1 MLYIKSIAIS
11 KFKSFR
17 HAELLFSNGFTCVV
31 GPNGSGKSNICDA
44 LLFGL
49 GENSL
54 RRLRVSKL
62 DFLINS
68 GMKRKAGELA
78 KANVK
83 MDFDGDDKISITRF
97 VRSDGKTAYKVNGK
111 NMRRHEVL
119 ELLKKHNIHVD
130 ETSTIAQ
137 GEINKIIDL
146 NSKERRELIDIASGI
161 KEFEVKKGESM
172 KELEKVS
179 QRIGEAQIV
188 LNERLGFLRELEKEK
203 NSAEKYTS
211 MNARMKALNYSVVV
225 KRAKVLQGRY
235 DELSG
240 KLASLESKKNEAASK
255 LEKLSLN
262 ISRLG
267 ESRQRLSLSLNESS
281 KKMSEKNAMLE
292 SIRRELAE
300 IGVELS
306 NKETTVRD
314 AEKRLSELEIEEF
327 TAEDKTRKN
336 NEEIAFL
343 ASKIHE
349 LESESSGI
357 AVDGGEAKN
366 YEEDIKRL
374 NISIE
379 DGELRL
385 SSIADSIAAVH
396 AEESSINS
404 RMEEIREE
412 IKNAQAEAAASSGR
426 RGEIAAQLD
435 EASRKYNEMLV
446 DEKALSSELSIMNNE
461 SGRIDEELLK
471 LKEQKAIH
479 QPRGDELADKLAM
492 RFGRKDGFHGKASR
506 LCGYDSKYAL
516 AIETAAGSRFDYL
529 VVDSISNAK
538 IIIEHMKK
546 NSLGRATFIPINE
559 LSVDTR
565 KERIDERSIIGMVSF
580 DKYYERVFNYIFG
593 NTSLIDD
600 IEDSKKM
607 GIGKKRYV
615 TLEGELVEQSGVVSG
630 GSQRRRVSIAAIE
643 SDIMHLSDEK
653 ERVRK
658 RISEA
663 EGRLLSVRKSIATL
677 EMEITSC
684 RREVNYLES
693 ETKRHEENADRMET
707 GIKSL
712 EAKLR
717 SIGDRRDSLLG
728 ERRMLNEKMENSKK
742 ALQRLYNEMLESS
755 RELNKKGARKELI
768 EKEKKLRKE
777 LEELKIKSAEMR
789 KENELLKE
797 RLNEIKK
804 QSDSGKES
812 AKKAGEIIKEKS
824 TRKAELGKRMK
835 EIEEMIA
842 SGSESGRK
850 VYEELNKI
858 DAEIGESSSRKGS
871 LSAEISMAER
881 EISEIRI
888 ERGQLEVRLNDL
900 KAELTLYA
908 NIEIIEGKL
917 EEMEKESSV
926 LAARITELGNVN
938 LKAPEIYLEKSKDVE
953 EAKSRIETLGYEKNA
968 IMRMI
973 EEIDSKKLETFM
985 STFTAVNKNFS
996 GLFGYIFT
1004 GKASI
1009 VLSNERDPFSSGLEV
1024 RIIEG
1029 KKEKLLHSM
1038 SGGEKSLVSLILL
1051 FAIHMCKPSQIYV
1064 FDEVDSALDKE
1075 NSKKLSFLI
1084 KEMSKNSQFIVVS
1097 HNDSLIVNAD
1107 AAIGVVKSNEESKAV
1122 GVEIASMVKKGSA
1135 RKA

>member
-1 MLYIKSIAIS
+1 MLYIKSISIS
-11 KFKSFR
+11 RFKSFK

-68 GMKRKAGELA
+68 GMKRKANELA
-78 KANVK
+78 KANIK
-83 MDFDGDDKISITRF
+83 MEFDGDQKISIIRF

-119 ELLKKHNIHVD
+119 EILKKHNIHVD

-203 NSAEKYTS
+203 EAAEKYSS
-211 MNARMKALNYSVVV
+211 MNARMKSLNYSVIV
-225 KRAKVLQGRY
+225 KRANVLQQRY
-235 DELSG
+235 DELSE
-240 KLASLESKKNEAASK
+240 KLASFESKKNYIASK
-255 LEKLSLN
+255 LEKLSAN
-262 ISRLG
+262 ISKLS
-267 ESRQRLSLSLNESS
+267 ESRQRLSLSLNESN
-281 KKMSEKNAMLE
+281 KKMGEKSAMLE
-292 SIRRELAE
+292 SIRRELAAIE
-300 IGVELS
+300 VELS
-306 NKETTVRD
+306 NKEATVKD
-314 AEKRLSELEIEEF
+314 AEKRLSELEIDEF

-343 ASKIHE
+343 SSKINE

-357 AVDGGEAKN
+357 DVEEGEVKN
-366 YEEDIKRL
+366 YESEIKRL
-374 NISIE
+374 NMAVE
-379 DGELRL
+379 EGESRL
-385 SSIADSIAAVH
+385 SLIADSIAAVH

-404 RMEEIREE
+404 RMEEITQE
-412 IKNAQAEAAASSGR
+412 IKNVRGEAAASRERKTERAS
-426 RGEIAAQLD
+426 QLD
-435 EASRKYNEMLV
+435 LAIKKHNELMV
-446 DEKALSSELSIMNNE
+446 DEKALSSELSRMNNE
-461 SGRIDEELLK
+461 NGRIDEELLK

-479 QPRGDELADKLAM
+479 QPRGDEIADKLAL

-506 LCGYDSKYAL
+506 LCRYDSRYAL

-538 IIIEHMKK
+538 AIIEHMKR
-546 NSLGRATFIPINE
+546 NNLGRATFIPINE
-559 LSVDTR
+559 LNVDTR
-565 KERIDERSIIGMVSF
+565 REKIDNRSIVGMVAF
-580 DKYYERVFNYIFG
+580 DKYYEKVFHYIFG

-615 TLEGELVEQSGVVSG
+615 TLSGDLVEQSGVVSG
-630 GSQRRRVSIAAIE
+630 GSQRRRVSIAVIE
-643 SDIMHLSDEK
+643 SDIMHLSEEK
-653 ERVRK
+653 D
-658 RISEA
+658 RIRRSISDAEA
-663 EGRLLSVRKSIATL
+663 RLLSIRKSIATF
-677 EMEITSC
+677 EMEISSC
-684 RREVNYLES
+684 RREVNYLDS
-693 ETKRHEENADRMET
+693 EEERREDNADKMEA
-707 GIKSL
+707 GIKAL
-712 EAKLR
+712 ESKLR
-717 SIGDRRDSLLG
+717 SIGDSRDSLLG

-742 ALQRLYNEMLESS
+742 ALQKLYNEMLESS
-755 RELNKKGARKELI
+755 RELNKKGARKELV

-777 LEELKIKSAEMR
+777 LEELKIKAAELR

-797 RLNEIKK
+797 RLEEIKK
-804 QSDSGKES
+804 QSEMSEEN
-812 AKKAGEIIKEKS
+812 AKKFKSIIKEKS
-824 TRKAELGKRMK
+824 ERKSELEKRMK
-835 EIEEMIA
+835 EIEETIA
-842 SGSESGRK
+842 SGSESGKK

-871 LSAEISMAER
+871 LSAESSVAER
-881 EISEIRI
+881 AINEIRI

-900 KAELTLYA
+900 KAELTVYP
-908 NIEIIEGKL
+908 NIEIIENKL
-917 EEMEKESSV
+917 EEMEKEASV
-926 LAARITELGNVN
+926 LAARITDLGNVN
-938 LKAPEIYLEKSKDVE
+938 LKAPEIYFEKSKDVE
-953 EAKSRIETLGYEKNA
+953 EAKSRIETLGYERNA
-968 IMRMI
+968 VMRMI

-996 GLFGYIFT
+996 NLFGYIFT

-1009 VLSNERDPFSSGLEV
+1009 ILNNEKDPFSSGLEV
-1024 RIIEG
+1024 KIIEG

-1122 GVEIASMVKKGSA
+1122 GVEIASMVKKSTP